1 METIAPLDDLGSQLS
16 GLACL
21 CSRIVTTV
29 RKRHELSAFEF
40 HSLLALR
47 THHPCCVQAL
57 GGRLEFNKTKTSKVL
72 RSLQE
77 RSLILR
83 TSDPNDRRVDHI
95 SLSLDGEALADT
107 ILRELEVIAGELL
120 DGLGEMERNSFLQF
134 LKHTEGARIGE
145 LLSTSPPTCDTPTHR
160 RHDERP
166 VQS

>member
-1 METIAPLDDLGSQLS
+1 METISPLDDLGSQLS

-29 RKRHELSAFEF
+29 RKRHNLSAFEF

-57 GGRLEFNKTKTSKVL
+57 GGRLEFHKTKTSKVL

-77 RSLILR
+77 RSLIFR
-83 TSDPNDRRVDHI
+83 TTDANDRRVDHI
-95 SLSLDGEALADT
+95 SLSLDGEALADK
-107 ILRELEVIAGELL
+107 ILRELEGIAGELL
-120 DGLGEMERNSFLQF
+120 EGLAEKERNSFLLF
-134 LKHTEGARIGE
+134 LKHTEGTHIGE
-145 LLSTSPPTCDTPTHR
+145 LVSTSPPTCNPPTHR

-166 VQS
+166 IQS